1 MSNSKILLV
10 QSSARTDA
18 SLTRRLSLD
27 LADKLRGNVVHRDV
41 GAAGEF
47 IDGDWVGANFTP
59 AEDRTPDQNARLAN
73 SDTLVAELK
82 DADTII
88 IGMPIYNFGMPAAL
102 KAWVD
107 QVARAKVTFA
117 YTEKGPLGLLEGKR
131 AYIVIASG
139 GTQALSDM
147 DFATPHLRH
156 VLGFMGITD
165 VTIINADQVMAR
177 GEDAIQ
183 QAEDQIAAL
192 AA

>member
-27 LADKLRGNVVHRDV
+27 LAEKLGGDVVHRDV

-59 AEDRTPDQNARLAN
+59 AEDRTPDQKARLAN